1 MRSGECCITLKTG
14 GWRGLTIGLGDH
26 VAEYAV
32 ITPTTAKANTLLS
45 IKIIIP
51 QYYYVNKIIWNEIFV
66 YRLARHIES
75 IIAIRANI
83 NRRILKMK
91 TSTKIL
97 GMTAAVAILSAPA
110 LAESTVRTQVG
121 ETVTYKVTSNPAP
134 GSDVVGYTIEAD
146 QQFARLDANK
156 NGTVSMREFQNGS
169 MLDNEAEIFSLFD
182 SDQSG
187 YITPEEFEKN
197 SRYGNARLTNKTANR
212 TKQNSN
218 NNWGS
223 LREKYYTPEE
233 YTVSST
239 TYVDQRDA
247 TTTNVE
253 AGIDYDG
260 VDTEPNVNQGIDYR
274 GDVRT
279 PGTVNA
285 NITYEGGTNTNYNYN

>member
-1 MRSGECCITLKTG
+1 
-14 GWRGLTIGLGDH
+14 
-26 VAEYAV
+26 
-32 ITPTTAKANTLLS
+32 
-45 IKIIIP
+45 
-51 QYYYVNKIIWNEIFV
+51 
-66 YRLARHIES
+66 
-75 IIAIRANI
+75 
-83 NRRILKMK
+83 
-91 TSTKIL
+91 
-97 GMTAAVAILSAPA
+97 MTAAVAILSAPA

-121 ETVTYKVTSNPAP
+121 ETVTYKVTNNPAP
-134 GSDVVGYTIEAD
+134 GSDVIGYTIEAD

-187 YITPEEFEKN
+187 YITPEEFEMN

-218 NNWGS
+218 SNFGS
-223 LREKYYTPEE
+223 LRAKYYTPEE

-239 TYVDQRDA
+239 TYTNQRDA
-247 TTTNVE
+247 KTNVE
-253 AGIDYDG
+253 AGIDYNG

-279 PGTVNA
+279 PGTVDA